1 MAALTLA
8 GAAGFQLGADMKGAF
23 ILVSMATLA
32 LATPALAADLAQ
44 SYPVKAAPAPDP
56 VFSWT
61 GFYGGVNG
69 SYAGGKAQIDMI
81 SATPYSWGLNASGYA
96 LGGQVGYNY
105 QFANNVVVGAEADL
119 QWADINGQTIT
130 TAAGSVQGTF
140 GGSID
145 YFGTLRARAGY
156 AFGRV
161 LPYVTG
167 GAAYG
172 KMSYTFT
179 SVNLAQPA
187 NSYDLSQ
194 STTQWG
200 WTLGAGLEMALTER
214 WTVKAEYL
222 YVDLG
227 TMDVT
232 TGSSPRTL
240 SLPFNDLKM
249 AVNYKF

>member
-1 MAALTLA
+1 
-8 GAAGFQLGADMKGAF
+8 MKGAF
-23 ILVSMATLA
+23 VLVSVATLGFA
-32 LATPALAADLAQ
+32 MPALAADLAT
-44 SYPVKAAPAPDP
+44 SYPVKALPAPAP

-61 GFYGGVNG
+61 GFYAGVNG
-69 SYAGGKAQIDMI
+69 SYAGGVAHVDQ
-81 SATPYSWGLNASGYA
+81 SGAFPYNWGINASGYA

-105 QFANNVVVGAEADL
+105 QFANNVVLGAEADL
-119 QWADINGQTIT
+119 QWADINGQTVT
-130 TAAGSVQGTF
+130 TALGSTQGTF

-172 KMSYTFT
+172 KTSYTFT
-179 SVNLAQPA
+179 SVNLGTPA
-187 NSYDLSQ
+187 NSYNYSQ
-194 STTQWG
+194 SSTQWG
-200 WTLGAGLEMALTER
+200 WTLGAGLEVALTDN

-227 TMDVT
+227 TMNIT
-232 TGSSPRTL
+232 TASSPRTL
-240 SLPFNDLKM
+240 DLPFNDLKV

>member
-1 MAALTLA
+1 
-8 GAAGFQLGADMKGAF
+8 MKGAYL
-23 ILVSMATLA
+23 LVSMAA
-32 LATPALAADLAQ
+32 IGLATPVLAADLAR
-44 SYPVKAAPAPDP
+44 SYPVKAVPVVEP

-61 GFYGGVNG
+61 GLYAGVNG
-69 SYAGGKAQIDMI
+69 SYAGGTAQIDQ
-81 SATPYSWGLNASGYA
+81 SGANPYNWGINASGYA

-105 QFANNVVVGAEADL
+105 QFANNVVLGAEADL
-119 QWADINGQTIT
+119 QWADITGQTVT
-130 TAAGSVQGTF
+130 TALGSVQGTF

-172 KMSYTFT
+172 KTSYTFT
-179 SVNLAQPA
+179 SVNLAAPA

-194 STTQWG
+194 SGTQWG
-200 WTLGAGLEMALTER
+200 WTLGAGLEVALTDH

-227 TMDVT
+227 TLNVNT
-232 TGSSPRTL
+232 SSSPRTL
-240 SLPFNDLKM
+240 DLPFNDLKV

>member
-1 MAALTLA
+1 
-8 GAAGFQLGADMKGAF
+8 MKGCF
-23 ILVSMATLA
+23 FFVSLATLA
-32 LATPALAADLAQ
+32 LAGPALAADLARPL
-44 SYPVKAAPAPDP
+44 PVKAMPAVEP

-61 GFYGGVNG
+61 GFYVGANGGYG
-69 SYAGGKAQIDMI
+69 GGKAQIDQAG
-81 SATPYSWGLNASGYA
+81 SYPQSWGINASGA
-96 LGGQVGYNY
+96 TLGGQIGYNY

-119 QWADINGQTIT
+119 QWADISGQTIT
-130 TAAGSVQGTF
+130 TVLGSVQGTF

-172 KMSYTFT
+172 KTSYTFN
-179 SVNLAQPA
+179 SVNLGSPA
-187 NSYDLSQ
+187 SSYDLSQ
-194 STTQWG
+194 SGGTQWG
-200 WTLGAGLEMALTER
+200 WTVGAGLEVALSDH

-227 TMDVT
+227 SLSVT
-232 TGSSPRTL
+232 TSTWPRTVD
-240 SLPFNDLKM
+240 LPFNDLKVG
-249 AVNYKF
+249 VNYKF